1 MPRTCSLQGVTTGD
15 CYRRYTTGVASFA
28 TWHVTQQFARRTRAG
43 ADGADA
49 LAGMFRQPSTMPT
62 PSCVLP
68 SMRKLRDVARAL
80 VTFACGTAS
89 NPTGTLRQGQGGDA
103 LASALDSIDRRARA
117 LMFSHNAKH
126 LSSRSTSVSLT
137 QPPGIGAAKAE
148 RGCRLENAYRP
159 PSLRHSTMLHSP
171 TDELRRPCCWSCS
184 GWLLLAMWAF
194 PHSADHLL
202 QTLTAG

>member
-1 MPRTCSLQGVTTGD
+1 MSHNSSPGERAQALTALTPWPACSGSRRRCRHHLAYCLQCASCGMLPVPSSPSP
-15 CYRRYTTGVASFA
+15 VALPA
-28 TWHVTQQFARRTRAG
+28 IQRAH
-43 ADGADA
+43 
-49 LAGMFRQPSTMPT
+49 S
-62 PSCVLP
+62 
-68 SMRKLRDVARAL
+68 
-80 VTFACGTAS
+80 
-89 NPTGTLRQGQGGDA
+89 GGDA

-117 LMFSHNAKH
+117 LMFSHNEKH

-148 RGCRLENAYRP
+148 RGCRLEHAYRP